1 MKSENGV
8 GNEFSV
14 WKSSSTSSGTLF
26 FSFCFEKFAV
36 QFAVRT
42 VPVLLLQQQQQQI

>member
-26 FSFCFEKFAV
+26 SAF
-36 QFAVRT
+36 
-42 VPVLLLQQQQQQI
+42 VLKNSPCNLR